1 MAFALPSCDFLELGG
16 WSRGAVAEREQYT
29 NACSHLDR
37 AIDQYLSPESANVLN
52 AFINSDSHAS
62 LLGCLK
68 RLEKPL
74 ANKFG
79 AHADS
84 GIGDLDH
91 REATVAV
98 DVHRNDTTVDR
109 GIDRVLQQVAD
120 DVLEPVL
127 MSQSHDRRRD
137 CHMN

>member
-16 WSRGAVAEREQYT
+16 WSRGAIPEGEQHT
-29 NACSHLDR
+29 NARSHLDG
-37 AIDQYLSPESANVLN
+37 AIDQYLPAESGNVLN

-84 GIGDLDH
+84 GIGNLDH
-91 REATVAV
+91 REPVVAV
-98 DVHRNDTTVDR
+98 DVHRNDATVHR
-109 GIDRVLQQVAD
+109 GIDRILQQV
-120 DVLEPVL
+120 
-127 MSQSHDRRRD
+127 
-137 CHMN
+137 